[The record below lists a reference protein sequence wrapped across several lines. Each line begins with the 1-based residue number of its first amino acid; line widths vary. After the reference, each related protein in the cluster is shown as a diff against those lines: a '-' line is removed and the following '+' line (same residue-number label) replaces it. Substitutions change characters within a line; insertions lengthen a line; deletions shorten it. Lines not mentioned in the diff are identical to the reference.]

1 MKSFLKL
8 HFNIFGFLYCGHARS
23 IVTDL
28 NCGKCMPF
36 RANCIAKDMAYI
48 GRQVREIGI
57 AILLYYTYI
66 YGIRIY
72 ICMYK

>member
-1 MKSFLKL
+1 MSFLKL

-36 RANCIAKDMAYI
+36 RANCIAKDMAYWSSSK
-48 GRQVREIGI
+48 GNWNCDS
-57 AILLYYTYI
+57 AILDVEYVGKYV
-66 YGIRIY
+66 
-72 ICMYK
+72 